1 MSPSTYRGT
10 RSFSVLEPL
19 ICKILGRGVIFR
31 GTQKTTLWHNLL
43 VLDMNWKN
51 YLSATKPLVEAQR
64 GPTGNQNLGSCQAYI
79 PRIIYFSGF
88 KIHLLRTLNSPDW
101 VISDPHGYTGTWC
114 KLNVHNWKSTRWTN
128 CFKYYII
135 QRKHAPK
142 GKGNLVPGD
151 SPMQM
156 LKTPESLDAKS
167 WICGSLIYDTHKC

>member
-10 RSFSVLEPL
+10 RSFSVHEPL

-88 KIHLLRTLNSPDW
+88 KYTYLELWTHLTEWLVTLMDTLVHDANSTFTIGR
-101 VISDPHGYTGTWC
+101 VQGEQIVLNIIYSKENTHQKAREILYLEILQC
-114 KLNVHNWKSTRWTN
+114 KCWKLQKVSM
-128 CFKYYII
+128 
-135 QRKHAPK
+135 PK
-142 GKGNLVPGD
+142 AGFVGP
-151 SPMQM
+151 
-156 LKTPESLDAKS
+156 
-167 WICGSLIYDTHKC
+167 